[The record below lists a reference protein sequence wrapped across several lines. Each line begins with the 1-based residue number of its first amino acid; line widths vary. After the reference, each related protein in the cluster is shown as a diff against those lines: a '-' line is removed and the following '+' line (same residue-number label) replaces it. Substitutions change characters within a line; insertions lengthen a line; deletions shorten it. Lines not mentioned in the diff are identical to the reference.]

1 MTKIYNEGDKV
12 IISESI
18 FAESTDPNDAKYRG
32 AHGVVS
38 LRMWEVMKGKDWQ
51 GCYQIDFSDGDFVYV
66 KESEIR
72 PDD

>member
-1 MTKIYNEGDKV
+1 MYNVNDKV

-18 FAESTDPNDAKYRG
+18 FQNSNDPNDVKFRG
-32 AHGVVS
+32 AHGVVA
-38 LRMWEVMKGKDWQ
+38 LRMWEVMRGKDWN
-51 GCYQIDFSDGDFVYV
+51 GCYQIDMPDDFVYV